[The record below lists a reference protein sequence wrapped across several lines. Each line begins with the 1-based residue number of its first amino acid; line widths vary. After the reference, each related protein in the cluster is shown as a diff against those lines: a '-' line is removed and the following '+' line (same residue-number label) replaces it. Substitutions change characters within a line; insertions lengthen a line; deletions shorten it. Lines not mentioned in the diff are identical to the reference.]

1 MLISDLSGLGWGW
14 GSAPEVCRF
23 ANSSLAGGSKGKPY
37 QETGSQQGYAEES
50 PIFFMPHTMTAI
62 QDILREA
69 LREVFAG
76 LGLEAGEIALE
87 QPSRREH
94 GDWSSNAAMALAK
107 SAGKPPRDLAGEVC
121 DVLSR
126 DTPMHVSRVEVAG
139 PGFVNFYLADS
150 WWHAVLEQIMAEG
163 ADYGCLSFGEG
174 HRVNLEFVSANPTG
188 PLHAGHARGA
198 AYGDALGSILER
210 CGYEVEREFY
220 VNDRGAQLDN
230 FAVSLAAR
238 LVGLPP
244 PPDGYHGDYVDEWA
258 QELPSEL
265 AAMIEDIEPRPAP
278 PALLNSASDT
288 ASTDPEPSN
297 LSTSVANP
305 DELSSWYSQVAS
317 HSNFSDL
324 RTWCRNYAIANQ
336 QATLGRLNISFER
349 WFSETSLLD
358 AKKVDDLLIGLQADG
373 TVYQQDG
380 ATWLRVSD
388 FGDDQDRVLVK
399 SDGELTY
406 LLPDIAYHQDKLGRA
421 DTLIDIWGA
430 DHHGYIARM
439 KAAIAALGEAPERL
453 EVILCQ
459 IVKLLR
465 DSEEVKISKREGDL
479 ITLDEI
485 INEIGSD
492 AARFAYLL
500 QSPDSQQ
507 TVDLNVL
514 SEKSMENPVFY
525 VQYAHV
531 RACAILRQARELGV
545 EMQTECD
552 LTLLSHDRER
562 DVLRYLGDLPAELK
576 TACHARAPHR
586 IVSWLR
592 ELSSAFHSFYHDCR
606 VTGDDVADD
615 LTQARLALVDA
626 VRIGLAIGL
635 DLVGVSKPEQM

>member
-1 MLISDLSGLGWGW
+1 MKS
-14 GSAPEVCRF
+14 
-23 ANSSLAGGSKGKPY
+23 
-37 QETGSQQGYAEES
+37 
-50 PIFFMPHTMTAI
+50 I

-69 LREVFAG
+69 LGEAFGRLGVDAG
-76 LGLEAGEIALE
+76 KVGDIGLE
-87 QPSRREH
+87 QPARREH

-121 DVLSR
+121 EVLSAGL
-126 DTPMHVSRVEVAG
+126 PQHVSGAEIAG
-139 PGFVNFYLADS
+139 PGFINFHLADS
-150 WWHAVLEQIMAEG
+150 WWHAVLEQVVTEG
-163 ADYGCLSFGEG
+163 ADYGRLNFGEG
-174 HRVNLEFVSANPTG
+174 HQVNLEFVSANPTG

-220 VNDRGAQLDN
+220 VNDRGAQLDI

-238 LVGLPP
+238 RVGLPP

-258 QELPSEL
+258 SDLPVDL
-265 AAMIEDIEPRPAP
+265 AAIVEGIEPR
-278 PALLNSASDT
+278 
-288 ASTDPEPSN
+288 
-297 LSTSVANP
+297 
-305 DELSSWYSQVAS
+305 DEWYAQVAS
-317 HSNFSDL
+317 HSSFGDL
-324 RTWCRNYAIANQ
+324 RAWGRDHSIADQ
-336 QATLGRLNISFER
+336 KATLGRLNIVFDK
-349 WFSETSLLD
+349 WFSETSLLESGR
-358 AKKVDDLLIGLQADG
+358 VEDLLAGLRADG
-373 TVYQQDG
+373 TSYKKDG

-406 LLPDIAYHQDKLGRA
+406 LLPDIAYHQDKLARA

-439 KAAIAALGEAPERL
+439 KSAIAAFGENPERL

-459 IVKLLR
+459 IVKLQR
-465 DSEEVKISKREGDL
+465 DGKEVKLSKRKGDIIAL
-479 ITLDEI
+479 GEIIDEI
-485 INEIGSD
+485 GPD

-514 SEKSMENPVFY
+514 AEKSMENPVFY

-531 RACAILRQARELGV
+531 RACAILRQAAELGIERQAV
-545 EMQTECD
+545 SETN
-552 LTLLSHDRER
+552 LALLSHERER
-562 DVLRYLGDLPAELK
+562 EVLRCLGDLPAEIE

-592 ELSSAFHSFYHDCR
+592 ELASAFHSFYHDCR
-606 VTGDDVADD
+606 VTGDDVPDD
-615 LTQARLALVDA
+615 LTHARLSLVDA

-635 DLVGVSKPEQM
+635 DLVGVSKPERM

>member
-1 MLISDLSGLGWGW
+1 MKS
-14 GSAPEVCRF
+14 
-23 ANSSLAGGSKGKPY
+23 
-37 QETGSQQGYAEES
+37 
-50 PIFFMPHTMTAI
+50 I

-69 LREVFAG
+69 LGEAFGR
-76 LGLEAGEIALE
+76 LGVDAGEVGDIGLE
-87 QPSRREH
+87 QPARREH

-121 DVLSR
+121 EVLAS
-126 DTPMHVSRVEVAG
+126 DLPQHVSGVEIAG
-139 PGFVNFYLADS
+139 PGFINFHLADS
-150 WWHAVLEQIMAEG
+150 WWHAVLEQVVTEG

-174 HRVNLEFVSANPTG
+174 HLVNLEFVSANPTG

-220 VNDRGAQLDN
+220 VNDRGAQLDI

-238 LVGLPP
+238 RVGLPP

-258 QELPSEL
+258 SELPEDL
-265 AAMIEDIEPRPAP
+265 AKMVEGIEPR
-278 PALLNSASDT
+278 
-288 ASTDPEPSN
+288 
-297 LSTSVANP
+297 
-305 DELSSWYSQVAS
+305 DEWYAQVAS
-317 HSNFSDL
+317 HSSFGDL
-324 RTWCRNYAIANQ
+324 RAWGRDHSIADQ
-336 QATLGRLNISFER
+336 KATLGRLNIVFDK
-349 WFSETSLLD
+349 WLSETSLLESGR
-358 AKKVDDLLIGLQADG
+358 VEDLLAGLRAAG
-373 TVYQQDG
+373 TSYQKDG

-406 LLPDIAYHQDKLGRA
+406 LLPDIAYHQDKLARA

-439 KAAIAALGEAPERL
+439 KAAISAFGENPERL

-459 IVKLLR
+459 IVKLQR
-465 DSEEVKISKREGDL
+465 DGKEVKLSKRKGDIIAL
-479 ITLDEI
+479 GEIIDEI
-485 INEIGSD
+485 GPD

-514 SEKSMENPVFY
+514 AEKSMENPVFY

-531 RACAILRQARELGV
+531 RACAILRQAEELGIERQAV
-545 EMQTECD
+545 SEAN
-552 LTLLSHDRER
+552 LALLSHERER
-562 DVLRYLGDLPAELK
+562 EVLRCLGDLPAEIE

-592 ELSSAFHSFYHDCR
+592 ELASAFHSFYHDCR
-606 VTGDDVADD
+606 VTGDEVPDD
-615 LTQARLALVDA
+615 LTHARLSLVDA

-635 DLVGVSKPEQM
+635 DLVGVSKPERM

>member
-1 MLISDLSGLGWGW
+1 MKS
-14 GSAPEVCRF
+14 
-23 ANSSLAGGSKGKPY
+23 
-37 QETGSQQGYAEES
+37 
-50 PIFFMPHTMTAI
+50 I

-69 LREVFAG
+69 LGEAFGR
-76 LGLEAGEIALE
+76 LGVDAGEVGDIGLE
-87 QPSRREH
+87 QPARREH

-121 DVLSR
+121 DVLAG
-126 DTPMHVSRVEVAG
+126 DLPQHVSGVEIAG
-139 PGFVNFYLADS
+139 PGFINFHLADS
-150 WWHAVLEQIMAEG
+150 WWHAVLEQVVTEG
-163 ADYGCLSFGEG
+163 ADYGRLNFGEG
-174 HRVNLEFVSANPTG
+174 HQVNLEFVSANPTG

-220 VNDRGAQLDN
+220 VNDRGAQLDI

-238 LVGLPP
+238 RVGLPP

-258 QELPSEL
+258 SDLPVDL
-265 AAMIEDIEPRPAP
+265 AEMVEGIEPRDEWYAQ
-278 PALLNSASDT
+278 
-288 ASTDPEPSN
+288 
-297 LSTSVANP
+297 VANH
-305 DELSSWYSQVAS
+305 SS
-317 HSNFSDL
+317 FGDL
-324 RTWCRNYAIANQ
+324 RAWGRDHSIADQ
-336 QATLGRLNISFER
+336 RATLGRLNIVFDK
-349 WFSETSLLD
+349 WFSETSLLESGR
-358 AKKVDDLLIGLQADG
+358 VEDLLAGLRADG
-373 TVYQQDG
+373 TSYQKDG

-406 LLPDIAYHQDKLGRA
+406 LLPDIAYHQDKLARA

-439 KAAIAALGEAPERL
+439 KAAISAFGENPERL

-459 IVKLLR
+459 IVKLQR
-465 DSEEVKISKREGDL
+465 DGKEVKLSKRKGDIIAL
-479 ITLDEI
+479 GEIIDEI
-485 INEIGSD
+485 GPD

-514 SEKSMENPVFY
+514 AEKSMENPVFY

-531 RACAILRQARELGV
+531 RACAILRQAEELSIERQAV
-545 EMQTECD
+545 SETN
-552 LTLLSHDRER
+552 LVLLSHERER
-562 DVLRYLGDLPAELK
+562 EVLRCLGDLPAEIE

-592 ELSSAFHSFYHDCR
+592 ELASAFHSFYHDCR
-606 VTGDDVADD
+606 VTGDDVPDD
-615 LTQARLALVDA
+615 LTHARLSLVDA

-635 DLVGVSKPEQM
+635 DLVGVSKPERM

>member
-1 MLISDLSGLGWGW
+1 MCD
-14 GSAPEVCRF
+14 
-23 ANSSLAGGSKGKPY
+23 
-37 QETGSQQGYAEES
+37 
-50 PIFFMPHTMTAI
+50 
-62 QDILREA
+62 A
-69 LREVFAG
+69 LRGAFAG
-76 LGLEAGEIALE
+76 LGLEAGEVALE
-87 QPSRREH
+87 QPARREH
-94 GDWSSNAAMALAK
+94 GDWSSNAALALAR

-121 DVLSR
+121 EALSGSL
-126 DTPMHVSRVEVAG
+126 PLHVNRVEVAG

-150 WWHAVLEQIMAEG
+150 WWHAVLEQVVAEEG
-163 ADYGCLSFGEG
+163 DYGRLGFGEG

-220 VNDRGAQLDN
+220 VNDRGTQLDK
-230 FAVSLAAR
+230 FAESLAAR
-238 LVGLPP
+238 QVGLPP
-244 PPDGYHGDYVDEWA
+244 PPDGYHGDYVDEWVR
-258 QELPSEL
+258 ELPVEL
-265 AAMIEDIEPRPAP
+265 AEAVEGIEPRPIPIAHKP
-278 PALLNSASDT
+278 DT
-288 ASTDPEPSN
+288 AEPARLCRDDFN
-297 LSTSVANP
+297 AE
-305 DELSSWYSQVAS
+305 ELDRWYSRVAS
-317 HSNFSDL
+317 HPRFGDL
-324 RTWCRNYAIANQ
+324 RTWGRDYAIAHQ
-336 QATLGRLNISFER
+336 QATLDRLGIAFDR
-349 WFSETSLLD
+349 WFHETSLLD
-358 AKKVDDLLIGLQADG
+358 GGNVDSLLAGLQSEG
-373 TVYQQDG
+373 TAYQKDG
-380 ATWLRVSD
+380 ATWLRVSE

-406 LLPDIAYHQDKLGRA
+406 LLPDIAYHRDKLSRA

-439 KAAIAALGEAPERL
+439 KAAIAALGGSPESL

-465 DSEEVKISKREGDL
+465 DGEEVKISKREGDL

-485 INEIGSD
+485 IDEIGPD

-514 SEKSMENPVFY
+514 AEESMENPVFY

-531 RACAILRQARELGV
+531 RACAILRQAGELGLARQ
-545 EMQTECD
+545 ETEKTD
-552 LTLLSHDRER
+552 LSLLSHEREL
-562 DVLRYLGDLPAELK
+562 DVLRCLGDFPAELE

-592 ELSSAFHSFYHDCR
+592 VLASAFHSFYHDCR
-606 VTGDDVADD
+606 VTGDGVPED
-615 LTQARLALVDA
+615 LTHARLALVDA

-635 DLVGVSKPEQM
+635 DLAGVSKPERM

>member
-1 MLISDLSGLGWGW
+1 
-14 GSAPEVCRF
+14 
-23 ANSSLAGGSKGKPY
+23 
-37 QETGSQQGYAEES
+37 
-50 PIFFMPHTMTAI
+50 MTDI
-62 QDILREA
+62 RDILREA
-69 LREVFAG
+69 LGAAFGR
-76 LGLEAGEIALE
+76 LGLDAGEIGDIGLE
-87 QPSRREH
+87 QPARREH

-121 DVLSR
+121 EMLSG
-126 DTPMHVSRVEVAG
+126 DLPQHVSEVEIAG
-139 PGFVNFYLADS
+139 PGFINFHLADS
-150 WWHAVLEQIMAEG
+150 WWHAVLEQVVTEG
-163 ADYGCLSFGEG
+163 ADYGRLSFGEE
-174 HRVNLEFVSANPTG
+174 HHVNLEFVSANPTG

-210 CGYEVEREFY
+210 CGYGVEREFY
-220 VNDRGAQLDN
+220 VNDRGTQLDN

-238 LVGLPP
+238 RVGLPP

-258 QELPSEL
+258 SDLPSDL
-265 AAMIEDIEPRPAP
+265 AETIKKIEPRPASI
-278 PALLNSASDT
+278 ADGINTGKASVGVSASDEGL
-288 ASTDPEPSN
+288 AADQ
-297 LSTSVANP
+297 LDHWHA
-305 DELSSWYSQVAS
+305 QVAGHPS
-317 HSNFSDL
+317 FDDL
-324 RTWCRNYAIANQ
+324 RAWGRDHAIADQ
-336 QATLGRLNISFER
+336 RATLGRLNIVFDK
-349 WFSETSLLD
+349 WFSETSLLESGR
-358 AKKVDDLLIGLQADG
+358 VNDLLAGLRADG
-373 TVYQQDG
+373 TSYQKDG

-406 LLPDIAYHQDKLGRA
+406 LLPDIAYHQDKLTRA

-439 KAAIAALGEAPERL
+439 KAAIAAFGENPERL

-465 DSEEVKISKREGDL
+465 DGKEVKLSKRKGDIIAL
-479 ITLDEI
+479 GEI
-485 INEIGSD
+485 IDEIGSD

-514 SEKSMENPVFY
+514 AEKSMENPVFY

-531 RACAILRQARELGV
+531 RACAILRQAAELGIERQAV
-545 EMQTECD
+545 SETN
-552 LTLLSHDRER
+552 LALLSHERER
-562 DVLRYLGDLPAELK
+562 EVLRCLGDLPAEIE

-592 ELSSAFHSFYHDCR
+592 DLASAFHSFYHDCR
-606 VTGDDVADD
+606 VTGDDVPDD
-615 LTQARLALVDA
+615 LTHARLSLVDA

-635 DLVGVSKPEQM
+635 DLVGVSKPERM